1 MGLAAMNDPQ
11 LNIEKATKYQVL
23 TDETA
28 MLGMVMQKDN
38 TSGELKKID
47 TIQFGRKTVKT
58 NEPELPEL
66 PPWGPPFMPGPQPRY
81 SPQPFV
87 PKLPTMNSIQPFAMT
102 TPTVARATTTTPS
115 TTVKSDDKYDTLIDA
130 QHTSGYWKESAEKE
144 LKKFFENSLIED
156 DAVEA
161 GLASVA
167 DKKKAYLTLVALH
180 IL

>member
-58 NEPELPEL
+58 NEPELPVL
-66 PPWGPPFMPGPQPRY
+66 PPWGPPFMPGPRPLHK
-81 SPQPFV
+81 SFGGSFM
-87 PKLPTMNSIQPFAMT
+87 KIST
-102 TPTVARATTTTPS
+102 TPTVAKATTTTPS
-115 TTVKSDDKYDTLIDA
+115 ATVKSDDKYDTLIDA
-130 QHTSGYWKESAEKE
+130 QHTSGYWKKSAKKE

-161 GLASVA
+161 GLVSVT

>member
-58 NEPELPEL
+58 NEPELPVL
-66 PPWGPPFMPGPQPRY
+66 PPWRPRFKPGPQPRY
-81 SPQPFV
+81 N
-87 PKLPTMNSIQPFAMT
+87 KLPIMSFSD
-102 TPTVARATTTTPS
+102 PTVAKATTTTPNA
-115 TTVKSDDKYDTLIDA
+115 TVKSDDKYDTLIDA
-130 QHTSGYWKESAEKE
+130 QHTSGYWKKSAEKE

-161 GLASVA
+161 GLASVT

>member
-58 NEPELPEL
+58 NEPELP
-66 PPWGPPFMPGPQPRY
+66 PWGPPFMPGPQPRY
-81 SPQPFV
+81 KSFGG
-87 PKLPTMNSIQPFAMT
+87 SIMSFSKSASGLT
-102 TPTVARATTTTPS
+102 LARATTTTPS
-115 TTVKSDDKYDTLIDA
+115 A
-130 QHTSGYWKESAEKE
+130 
-144 LKKFFENSLIED
+144 
-156 DAVEA
+156 
-161 GLASVA
+161 
-167 DKKKAYLTLVALH
+167 
-180 IL
+180 

>member
-58 NEPELPEL
+58 NEPELP
-66 PPWGPPFMPGPQPRY
+66 PWGPPIMPGPKPRY
-81 SPQPFV
+81 GRQPLPKMPKL
-87 PKLPTMNSIQPFAMT
+87 PKLPTMN
-102 TPTVARATTTTPS
+102 ARATTTTPS
-115 TTVKSDDKYDTLIDA
+115 
-130 QHTSGYWKESAEKE
+130 
-144 LKKFFENSLIED
+144 
-156 DAVEA
+156 
-161 GLASVA
+161 
-167 DKKKAYLTLVALH
+167 
-180 IL
+180 